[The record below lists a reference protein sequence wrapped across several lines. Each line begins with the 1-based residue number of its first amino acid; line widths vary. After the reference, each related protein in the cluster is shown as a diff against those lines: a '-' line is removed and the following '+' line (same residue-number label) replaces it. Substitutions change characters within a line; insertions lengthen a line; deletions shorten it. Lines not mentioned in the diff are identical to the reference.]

1 MSVITHYYQSNGIAA
16 QITDFCF
23 APIDYASE
31 CLEVA
36 QEAQL
41 ELDMSERITNYALAF
56 FIGLASLP
64 LYLTGLVVHLMCR
77 EEIPLARYEEEKNKW
92 TNRFY
97 THTTTDGR
105 VLLNEDSQTL
115 IDLLIKS
122 RKSADDCPYQH
133 ILCRGFSLGSSVNI
147 LGIDGRYTDFRE
159 HLKEQ
164 ESAEKTLIIGCST
177 KNSFIQEIQTVIVGD
192 QRFDTAQISSDDLYP
207 EDPLSSNFKKF
218 LVRQINGFEHDFS
231 NKMRT
236 LWMEPLGSKLSDR
249 VLSVLFSSSQQ

>member
-1 MSVITHYYQSNGIAA
+1 MSNVTNYYQLTGAAA

-23 APIDYASE
+23 APMDYASE

-41 ELDMSERITNYALAF
+41 ELDTSERITNYALAF

-64 LYLTGLVVHLMCR
+64 LYLAGLIVHLMCR
-77 EEIPLARYEEEKNKW
+77 EEIPSARYEEEKNKW
-92 TNRFY
+92 TTRFY

-105 VLLNEDSQTL
+105 MLLNEDSQTL

-133 ILCRGFSLGSSVNI
+133 ILCRGFSLGGSVNI
-147 LGIDGRYTDFRE
+147 LGIDGRYADFRK
-159 HLKEQ
+159 HLEDQ

-177 KNSFIQEIQTVIVGD
+177 KNSFIQEIQSVIVGD
-192 QRFDTAQISSDDLYP
+192 QRFDTVQISSNDLYP

-218 LVRQINGFEHDFS
+218 LVEQIGSLETYFPT
-231 NKMRT
+231 KMRT
-236 LWMEPLGSKLSDR
+236 LWMEPLSSKLSDR
-249 VLSVLFSSSQQ
+249 VLSVLFPT